1 MPIVSGRISSYLLL
15 ILLCLGLYLPG
26 LFTLPPVDRDE
37 PRFAQA
43 SRQMLEDND
52 FVRIRFQNVPRHKK
66 PGGIYWLQAATVAA
80 TGTLQTPH
88 IWPYRIPSLLGAILS
103 VLLIFTF
110 GKRLF
115 DFRTAF
121 LGAVLTASSF
131 LLIIEAHLATTDAM
145 LLAAA
150 LTAQGTLGFV
160 YVQSRNGQNV
170 GMWTSLTFWIAQGA
184 GILLKGPVIPFI
196 SAMTIGGLLVADRK
210 AGWLSRLRPLP
221 GIALVALI
229 IIPWMISISIATD
242 GAFFSD
248 ALRSDLLPK
257 LISGHESHGF
267 FPGYY
272 FLLMMVTF
280 WPGSLFAWPALS
292 RAWHIR
298 SHLNIRFCLAAIIPT
313 WLAFELIPT
322 KLPHYILPVY
332 PFLALL
338 TARAILE
345 VTDGAFDLARSKLA
359 RAGYVAWCLVVI
371 ALSAVIVGIPWF
383 LDKKLDPLTL
393 WPVGIAVMLL
403 FYFVKNIA
411 RYRLRE
417 IIIASVIGAVF
428 MLGPT
433 FQTIF
438 PSINSLWLSRETA
451 KAIGHLESEITGSP
465 AQIVAA
471 VYHEPSLVFH
481 CGTDIKLVA
490 PEQAAVYLH
499 DFPNSIAVISN
510 DVKDKFIR
518 KLDTLKR
525 KARLQSVIRG
535 FNFTKG
541 HWVTLNLYT
550 IAPP

>member
-1 MPIVSGRISSYLLL
+1 
-15 ILLCLGLYLPG
+15 
-26 LFTLPPVDRDE
+26 
-37 PRFAQA
+37 
-43 SRQMLEDND
+43 MLEDND

-66 PGGIYWLQAATVAA
+66 PGGIYWLQAAAVAA
-80 TGTLQTPH
+80 TGMLETRH
-88 IWPYRIPSLLGAILS
+88 IWPYRLPSMLGAVLS
-103 VLLIFTF
+103 VLLVFAF

-115 DFRTAF
+115 DVRVAF
-121 LGAVLTASSF
+121 LGAVLTASS
-131 LLIIEAHLATTDAM
+131 LLLVIEAHLATTDAM

-150 LTAQGTLGFV
+150 LTAQGTLGYV
-160 YVQSRNGQNV
+160 YIRSRNGQSV
-170 GMWTSLTFWIAQGA
+170 RMVTSLTFWIAQGA

-196 SAMTIGGLLVADRK
+196 SAITIVGLVVADRK

-221 GIALVALI
+221 GIVLVALI
-229 IIPWMISISIATD
+229 ISPWMISISIATD

-280 WPGSLFAWPALS
+280 WPGSLFAWPALL
-292 RAWHIR
+292 RAWHVR
-298 SHLNIRFCLAAIIPT
+298 SHLNIRFCLAATIPT

-338 TARAILE
+338 TSVAILE
-345 VTDGAFDLARSKLA
+345 VADGAFDLARSKLA
-359 RAGYVAWCLVVI
+359 RAAFIVWCLVVI

-383 LDKKLDPLTL
+383 LEQKFDLLTL
-393 WPVGIAVMLL
+393 WPLGIAAMLL
-403 FYFVKNIA
+403 FYAVKNVT

-417 IIIASVIGAVF
+417 ITIAAVIGTALI
-428 MLGPT
+428 LGPT
-433 FQTIF
+433 FQTIL
-438 PSINSLWLSRETA
+438 PNISSLWLSRETA
-451 KAIGHLESEITGSP
+451 KAIRQLESESIAPP
-465 AQIVAA
+465 AHVVAA

-481 CGTDIKLVA
+481 WGTDIKLVS

-499 DFPNSIAVISN
+499 EFPSSIAVISN
-510 DVKDKFIR
+510 DVEDNFIR

-525 KARLQSVIRG
+525 KACLKSAIRG

-541 HWVTLNLYT
+541 HWVILKLYT
-550 IAPP
+550 ILPL

>member
-248 ALRSDLLPK
+248 ALRSDLLP
-257 LISGHESHGF
+257 
-267 FPGYY
+267 
-272 FLLMMVTF
+272 
-280 WPGSLFAWPALS
+280 
-292 RAWHIR
+292 
-298 SHLNIRFCLAAIIPT
+298 
-313 WLAFELIPT
+313 
-322 KLPHYILPVY
+322 
-332 PFLALL
+332 
-338 TARAILE
+338 
-345 VTDGAFDLARSKLA
+345 
-359 RAGYVAWCLVVI
+359 
-371 ALSAVIVGIPWF
+371 
-383 LDKKLDPLTL
+383 
-393 WPVGIAVMLL
+393 
-403 FYFVKNIA
+403 
-411 RYRLRE
+411 
-417 IIIASVIGAVF
+417 
-428 MLGPT
+428 
-433 FQTIF
+433 
-438 PSINSLWLSRETA
+438 
-451 KAIGHLESEITGSP
+451 
-465 AQIVAA
+465 
-471 VYHEPSLVFH
+471 
-481 CGTDIKLVA
+481 
-490 PEQAAVYLH
+490 
-499 DFPNSIAVISN
+499 
-510 DVKDKFIR
+510 
-518 KLDTLKR
+518 
-525 KARLQSVIRG
+525 
-535 FNFTKG
+535 
-541 HWVTLNLYT
+541 
-550 IAPP
+550 